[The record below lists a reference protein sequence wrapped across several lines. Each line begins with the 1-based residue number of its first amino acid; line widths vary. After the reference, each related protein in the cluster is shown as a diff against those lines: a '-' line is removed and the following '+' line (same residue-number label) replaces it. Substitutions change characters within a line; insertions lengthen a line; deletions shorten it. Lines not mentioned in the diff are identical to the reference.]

1 MKCAILN
8 CEKQF
13 FSHCGI
19 PLDDIV
25 GCLNKNGESIL
36 KNPVPFCNHHYHL
49 VYNAYQPAQSH
60 CPTCGSV
67 LKRGNTRPCPNP
79 HNIECY
85 LSEIMGFEGRI
96 TEGDMVCFV
105 CYKSHLQILKEAK
118 SLSTDRELQ
127 DQIKLTKSNVL
138 QVHDIEDTT
147 WCVSDQSSPQPLP
160 LYRSNAEE
168 TDTRLWLHVHHSSAT
183 NIYVVSPDTDV
194 YHVGLPLDL
203 GDKHILINTAGS
215 SQKRILSLS
224 NLKTI

>member
-1 MKCAILN
+1 MTKDPNHKPRWEKDKQVKCAILN

-49 VYNAYQPAQSH
+49 DIMHTSLPMQSF

-79 HNIECY
+79 HNIERY
-85 LSEIMGFEGRI
+85 LSETTGFEGRI

-118 SLSTDRELQ
+118 SLRHRQRIT
-127 DQIKLTKSNVL
+127 
-138 QVHDIEDTT
+138 
-147 WCVSDQSSPQPLP
+147 
-160 LYRSNAEE
+160 RSNKV
-168 TDTRLWLHVHHSSAT
+168 D
-183 NIYVVSPDTDV
+183 
-194 YHVGLPLDL
+194 
-203 GDKHILINTAGS
+203 
-215 SQKRILSLS
+215 
-224 NLKTI
+224 